1 MRRVV
6 YNRKLRSL
14 VGKNGR
20 HTPYESK
27 SIYKGLVRVDE
38 DKDKE
43 NMMKSKSV
51 TDLKL
56 LPFKL
61 PRNKNNGKVYLIYKG
76 YYCTFA
82 HPTTCGDDV
91 LPEFKVNKPHT
102 SVVQDFTEWSITT
115 KTEYEGGI
123 TEDVRSKLDQQQ
135 LEIEHPE
142 SLAGLNYFFLFN
154 KFIKEGHVIW
164 SSSED
169 QIHMGCYPQHSS
181 HHKEPNLFPDNCR
194 KYLTTL
200 YGCTV
205 LDERRGLVIDPNLF
219 TLLESI
225 KDDTTD
231 VYISET
237 VSPELKKIIGGAQ
250 YGVDTNLTKDLPTDR
265 TLFAAVTCILRPCF
279 SVKTHVADTE

>member
-1 MRRVV
+1 MRRLV
-6 YNRKLRSL
+6 YNRKLKRL

-20 HTPYESK
+20 FAPYESK
-27 SIYKGLVRVDE
+27 AIYKGLVRVDD

-43 NMMKSKSV
+43 NVLKSKSV
-51 TDLKL
+51 TDLNL
-56 LPFKL
+56 FPFTL
-61 PRNKNNGKVYLIYKG
+61 PRNKNNGRVYIIYQG
-76 YYCTFA
+76 YYCTFP
-82 HPTTCGDDV
+82 HPTRCGDDV

-123 TEDVRSKLDQQQ
+123 TEDVQGKLDQQQ

-142 SLAGLNYFFLFN
+142 SFSGLNYFFLKH
-154 KFIKEGHVIW
+154 KFHKEGYVIW

-169 QIHMGCYPQHSS
+169 QINMGGHPQPSS
-181 HHKEPNLFPDNCR
+181 HHKERNLFPDNSR
-194 KYLTTL
+194 RYITTV
-200 YGCTV
+200 YGCSV
-205 LDERRGLVIDPNLF
+205 LDERKGLVVDPNLF
-219 TLLESI
+219 TLLESR

-231 VYISET
+231 VQISPI

-265 TLFAAVTCILRPCF
+265 ILFAAVTCILKPRF
-279 SVKTHVADTE
+279 SVKTHVPDIE